1 LAMAEAFYALPVA
14 ETAEFVVMAM
24 ANPDDSHAITE
35 LERLLGASVEPRPA
49 RVSELKQALLRL
61 RSTAPAEP
69 EPIPLRAA
77 AKAPQRQAAPAEPT
91 PLATRASERDDPP
104 SGTVALPLLRTKP
117 ADRTF
122 ARPSEDSWDATPIE
136 TPISSARPGDI
147 GPVLAALRQ
156 AESRDHAVALA
167 CRGVTRIARL
177 GVLLGLR
184 RGVLRG
190 WDGFGDGISQDA
202 IRNLWIPTSSP
213 SMFRDVVDQIQPYR
227 GAYGASAADN
237 LFRAAIGSRGG
248 VVSLHPVTVTSQVV
262 AVLCADEP
270 SQPDDELVSVLAHA
284 AGEAL
289 TRLARSE

>member
-1 LAMAEAFYALPVA
+1 MNLKATLVDGGLVTPREFQLAAAEGGCLVANLVMHGADGDAILRVFEEQFGPAVGPVALAGASYALTSRVPLAMAEAFYALPVA

-213 SMFRDVVDQIQPYR
+213 SMFR
-227 GAYGASAADN
+227 
-237 LFRAAIGSRGG
+237 
-248 VVSLHPVTVTSQVV
+248 
-262 AVLCADEP
+262 
-270 SQPDDELVSVLAHA
+270 
-284 AGEAL
+284 
-289 TRLARSE
+289 